1 MQIKSDRLKPVLL
14 ARLPATQELNLRSK
28 TTEGSQ
34 LRGEDDTLIGIKDYL
49 LESEQQ
55 KRLRAAR
62 RAVIKLGTGIVTSP
76 DGQFNVEHLAPV
88 ARTIARLK
96 KDGRQIV
103 LVSSGAVGLG
113 RGRLGLHRDRLNDMV
128 MRQALSLIHI

>member
-1 MQIKSDRLKPVLL
+1 MKNQHP
-14 ARLPATQELNLRSK
+14 EN
-28 TTEGSQ
+28 
-34 LRGEDDTLIGIKDYL
+34 
-49 LESEQQ
+49 EQQ

-62 RAVIKLGTGIVTSP
+62 RAVIKLGTAIVT
-76 DGQFNVEHLAPV
+76 GNGGEFNIEALEPL

-113 RGRLGLHRDRLNDMV
+113 RGRLGLHRDRLHDLPHQRPFFAQGL
-128 MRQALSLIHI
+128 RQRFWSYDTFSCA